1 MPDFRLPDLGEGVTE
16 AEIDRWLV
24 KEGDVIEEDAPLVD
38 VITDKA
44 SAEIP
49 SPFEGVVARI
59 HVKEGEVVAVGTT
72 LVTIGEDASASS
84 APPPPPP
91 VETASAPPMSAGIS
105 QADSPTGAAAQ
116 GNGSGIAVKA
126 MPPVRK

>member
-24 KEGDVIEEDAPLVD
+24 KEGDVIEEDAPLVE

-49 SPFEGVVARI
+49 SPFAGTIVKI
-59 HVKEGEVVAVGTT
+59 HAQAGEVVPVGTT
-72 LVTIGEDASASS
+72 LVTVEENGVAPGTIAPAGATAGAHPRASERQ
-84 APPPPPP
+84 P
-91 VETASAPPMSAGIS
+91 
-105 QADSPTGAAAQ
+105 AA
-116 GNGSGIAVKA
+116 
-126 MPPVRK
+126 